1 MGDRAHLRRQ
11 GDMRKL
17 EERDETFP
25 GSTAYSAVPNN
36 GSTLN
41 QSEALSQL
49 STFLKK
55 ISPPQFRGSGQTVPE

>member
-11 GDMRKL
+11 GDMREL
-17 EERDETFP
+17 EERDEIFP

-41 QSEALSQL
+41 
-49 STFLKK
+49 
-55 ISPPQFRGSGQTVPE
+55 